1 MKTIGILYHTTDG
14 HTLTIG
20 EYLKNYFVAQK
31 NKVVMLPIAE
41 TTATDLAPLDIVV
54 IGASIR
60 YGKHSGIVTSF
71 MEKDKAVLTQ
81 KATAF
86 FSVNLVAR
94 NADKNTPET
103 NVYCKKFLEQLSW
116 QPTHTAVFAG
126 VLDYSIYKFWDRFMI
141 RLIMRITKGPVHTQE
156 RIVYTRW
163 ERVMAFATQ
172 LLKN

>member
-14 HTLTIG
+14 HTHTIC
-20 EYLKNYFVAQK
+20 EYLKDYFVAQK
-31 NKVVMLPIAE
+31 HQVTVQTIAKTSKE
-41 TTATDLAPLDIVV
+41 DVLNFDLVV

-60 YGKHSGIVTSF
+60 YGKHAAIVSTF
-71 MEKDKAVLTQ
+71 METHKAVLTQ

-94 NADKNTPET
+94 NANKNTPET

-116 QPTHTAVFAG
+116 QPTYTAVFAG

-141 RLIMRITKGPVHTQE
+141 RLIMRITKGPVHAQE

-163 ERVMAFATQ
+163 ERVTAFATQ